1 MTNKDG
7 PDEAKKTK
15 PSRKPKIVAAA
26 AVVLTFLVWL
36 FFYLM
41 YPDVPLSKTATGV
54 VLVVMFGLVQIVLW
68 IIESVVLKKRG
79 IDVGG

>member
-15 PSRKPKIVAAA
+15 PTRKTRIVAVA

-54 VLVVMFGLVQIVLW
+54 VLVVMFGLVQIVFRVVETL
-68 IIESVVLKKRG
+68 VLKKRG
-79 IDVGG
+79 SDV